1 MIALTGATGHL
12 GNVLV
17 RQLLSRGER
26 VRAVI
31 PPFEDTTSLEG
42 LELDR
47 VEGDVLNVDS
57 LIPAFEKADVVYHL
71 AAILYVPPRKKERQY
86 QVNVNGTRHVVEACL
101 KCGVGRLVHT
111 SSMEAL
117 VVPPHGTVFDESSPF
132 DPDRVLGSYARS
144 KSLATLE
151 VLSAVKR
158 GLDAVIVCPSGVTG
172 PYDFR
177 PSPMGQWLK
186 DIANNK
192 ISGRTYIG
200 GAYNFVDVRDVAA
213 GQILACEKGRTG
225 EAYILSGERLTE
237 AEVVSIVQEVAGVR
251 GRTFK
256 IPPWLAWIMAG
267 VAFVY
272 SYLKNTT
279 PSITLDSV
287 RIITSNSY
295 ISHQKASSELGYSPL
310 PFRETVVDT
319 IQWFRETGRL

>member
-71 AAILYVPPRKKERQY
+71 AGIIFVPPRKKELLY
-86 QVNVNGTRHVVEACL
+86 QVNVTGTRNVLEACL
-101 KCGVGRLVHT
+101 KCNVGRLIHT
-111 SSMEAL
+111 SSIEAL
-117 VVPPHGTVFDESSPF
+117 VRPPDGTVFDETSPF
-132 DPDRVLGSYARS
+132 DPERVVGDYGRS
-144 KSLATLE
+144 KAQASLE

-158 GLDAVIVCPSGVTG
+158 GLDAVIVCPTG
-172 PYDFR
+172 AAGSYDFK
-177 PSPMGQWLK
+177 PSTLGQWFI
-186 DIANNK
+186 DIAKNRL
-192 ISGRTYIG
+192 SGRVYIG
-200 GAYNFVDVRDVAA
+200 GASDYLDVRDIAA
-213 GQILACEKGRTG
+213 GQILAGEKGRTG
-225 EAYILSGERLTE
+225 EAYILSGERITQTDLT
-237 AEVVSIVQEVAGVR
+237 SMVQEVAGVS
-251 GRTFK
+251 GRRFK
-256 IPPWLAWIMAG
+256 IPPWLARIMADI
-267 VAFVY
+267 AYVY
-272 SYLKNTT
+272 CYLTNT
-279 PSITLDSV
+279 ITYITRDSV
-287 RIITSNSY
+287 RIVNSNSFV
-295 ISHQKASSELGYSPL
+295 SHEKASSELGYSPL